1 MYLTERLFANLRRN
15 QVRII
20 RLFFKKVNSKTPFY
34 NKKMF
39 LKEEP
44 AFLSQLRLR
53 DFQSPESSLSP
64 NPSLQVPV
72 VIRVKSNL
80 WQF

>member
-1 MYLTERLFANLRRN
+1 MLNVSNGEVICKPPKKSSTNN
-15 QVRII
+15 KI
-20 RLFFKKVNSKTPFY
+20 FFLKVNSKTPFY

-72 VIRVKSNL
+72 VIKSNL
-80 WQF
+80 WQY